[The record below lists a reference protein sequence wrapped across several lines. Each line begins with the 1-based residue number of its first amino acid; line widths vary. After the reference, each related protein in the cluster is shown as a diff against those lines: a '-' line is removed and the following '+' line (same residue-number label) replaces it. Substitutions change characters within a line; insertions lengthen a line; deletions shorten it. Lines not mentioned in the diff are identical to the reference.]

1 MRTDMNTL
9 FTIRLSILFVLA
21 LVPVT
26 STLAES
32 SALLA
37 SINGAQR
44 TEQNKMR
51 DVARHPQ
58 QTLEFFDIKSDS
70 TVIEVWPGKGWY
82 TEILAPYLKHGG
94 GHFIAAGF
102 PLNDGP
108 QWRQDMQRDYQHH
121 LATLPT
127 YYDQVSF
134 VELGPPSFW
143 TLGDANSVDAVL
155 TFRNVHNWLKG
166 GYEKEMFSAFYQVL
180 KPGGVLGVVEH
191 RAAEGTNLDIM
202 KQSGYITEQLV
213 IELAEQAGFVLEQ
226 KSEIN
231 ANPKDTKDYSKG
243 VWTLPPTLRLGDENK
258 AHYLAIGESDRMT
271 LKFKKK

>member
-1 MRTDMNTL
+1 MNIL

-26 STLAES
+26 SAFAQS

-44 TEQNKMR
+44 SEQNKMR

-58 QTLEFFDIKSDS
+58 QTLEFFDIKPDS
-70 TVIEVWPGKGWY
+70 TVIEVWPGNGWY
-82 TEILAPYLKHGG
+82 TEILAPYLRQGG

-108 QWRQDMQRDYQHH
+108 KWRQDMQRDYQHH

-134 VELGPPSFW
+134 VELGPPSYW
-143 TLGDANSVDAVL
+143 TLGHDDSVDAVV

-166 GYEKEMFSAFYQVL
+166 GYEQDMFSGFYRVL

-191 RAAEGTNLDIM
+191 RAAEGTDLDTM

-231 ANPKDTKDYSKG
+231 ANPNDTKDYSKG

-258 AHYLAIGESDRMT
+258 THYLAIGESDRMT
-271 LKFKKK
+271 LKFRKK

>member
-1 MRTDMNTL
+1 M
-9 FTIRLSILFVLA
+9 TIQPFFCSFWLIVLA
-21 LVPVT
+21 LLPIS
-26 STLAES
+26 STFADDEN
-32 SALLA
+32 LLA
-37 SINGAQR
+37 SIINSEHRSADNR
-44 TEQNKMR
+44 AR
-51 DVARHPQ
+51 DSFRHPLD
-58 QTLEFFDIKSDS
+58 TLQFFGIKSDM
-70 TVIEVWPGKGWY
+70 TILEVWPGKGWY
-82 TEILAPYLKHGG
+82 SEILAPYSKHGG

-108 QWRQDMQRDYQHH
+108 QWRQDMQRDYQDY

-127 YYDQVSF
+127 YYDQVKL

-143 TLGDANSVDAVL
+143 TLGEANSVDAVL

-166 GYEKEMFSAFYQVL
+166 GYQQDMFRAFYQVL

-191 RAAEGTNLDIM
+191 RAAEGTDLDTM

-213 IELAEQAGFVLEQ
+213 IEMAEQAGFVLEQ
-226 KSEIN
+226 KSDIN
-231 ANPKDTKDYSKG
+231 ANPNDTKDYSKG

-271 LKFKKK
+271 LKFRKK